1 METVKPTPVY
11 RMKVVPHRPLR
22 SLLLWVLAFLLFLGA
37 LVAVHFYTVYDERKT
52 LLSPEQT
59 QEIRKQLADL
69 TTENQAFQ
77 EQLTHYQVTSDV
89 DHQAAESVRQQ
100 VLEQQEKI
108 GALERSVAVYRMML
122 SKDYR
127 NPKGISYG
135 TFSVEPNEQENSFH
149 VKLAIQKLSESEGDF
164 EGELRW
170 LVVGREA
177 DKEKKYSLH
186 QLATAKENEPVLT
199 EIIPLSFKIFQN
211 IEVDVVLPQGFVPT
225 RIELQ
230 VTSPRRDATRVDGQ
244 VEWPRDPAPT
254 PGQTATPN
262 T

>member
-1 METVKPTPVY
+1 
-11 RMKVVPHRPLR
+11 
-22 SLLLWVLAFLLFLGA
+22 
-37 LVAVHFYTVYDERKT
+37 
-52 LLSPEQT
+52 
-59 QEIRKQLADL
+59 
-69 TTENQAFQ
+69 
-77 EQLTHYQVTSDV
+77 
-89 DHQAAESVRQQ
+89 
-100 VLEQQEKI
+100 
-108 GALERSVAVYRMML
+108 LERSVAVYRMML

-186 QLATAKENEPVLT
+186 QLVTAKENEPALT

-211 IEVDVVLPQGFVPT
+211 IEVDVVLPQGFVPA

-254 PGQTATPN
+254 SGQTTTPN
-262 T
+262 S

>member
-11 RMKVVPHRPLR
+11 RMKVVPHRPIRLMLLWALTII
-22 SLLLWVLAFLLFLGA
+22 LLLCALA
-37 LVAVHFYTVYDERKT
+37 AVHFYTVYHERKT

-59 QEIRKQLADL
+59 EALRKQLDEL
-69 TTENQAFQ
+69 TTANQAFQ

-89 DHQAAESVRQQ
+89 DHQAAESVRKQ

-127 NPKGISYG
+127 NPKGVSYG
-135 TFSVEPNEQENSFH
+135 TFSVTPNAQENSFH
-149 VKLAIQKLSESEGDF
+149 LKLAIQKLSESEGDF

-186 QLATAKENEPVLT
+186 QLAIAKENEPALT
-199 EIIPLSFKIFQN
+199 EIIPVSFKIFQN
-211 IEVDVVLPQGFVPT
+211 IEVDVVLPQGFVPA

-244 VEWPRDPAPT
+244 MEWPRITSPQV
-254 PGQTATPN
+254 QTSTPN
-262 T
+262 S